1 MIKNNYKITI
11 ELNNISFTKNEITD
25 IIYSMYMDKIKN
37 NNIKIQSSL
46 IEIKQLEVEK
56 CTM

>member
-37 NNIKIQSSL
+37 NNIKTQSSL
-46 IEIKQLEVEK
+46 IEIKQLEVE
-56 CTM
+56 CTI